1 MPEMKEF
8 FKEYNN
14 NLKQYKLYKTL
25 NYSDFVTEEEFR
37 KENLL
42 QIEHFKNISLIQDL
56 LLLIQILYILLQ

>member
-14 NLKQYKLYKTL
+14 NLKQYKLDKTL
-25 NYSDFVTEEEFR
+25 NYSDFETEEEFR

-42 QIEHFKNISLIQDL
+42 QIEHFKNISLI
-56 LLLIQILYILLQ
+56 